1 MDSLLNKDKLNQIL
15 GKYSVGK
22 ASECITDPDILRQVR
37 MRRRQLGRMM
47 MGLDRDKAKYRIP
60 AGDYFISRKIDGE
73 FTCLVYRGNKKGGEA
88 FTINPGGT
96 VRTGAAFHRAAAKQL
111 SKAGIK
117 SALLGG
123 ELYVNRPD
131 GKRPWVRD
139 VVRVARKPEDQAA
152 VDSLGL
158 GIFNIYDLDGV
169 DLSMH
174 YADAIQRIEEI
185 FGTAVGDEH
194 SLVHAVETII
204 GDEKKIFKQYA
215 KWVDEES
222 AEGVVVRSDSAGV
235 FKIKPRHTLD
245 LAVVG
250 FTEGI
255 DDRAGMLHSMLL
267 AVIRSDGSFQIVSR
281 VGGGFSDE
289 QRVEILKQLNP
300 QVVESEYAE
309 VNSDRVAYQMIKPGL
324 VIEISCLD
332 IISRTSHGSTI
343 DRMIIEWN
351 QDQNSWEGVRRLPL
365 CSIISPQFLRI
376 RDDKMA
382 NAEDVKM
389 SQLSDITEIPEL
401 GRVADDLILPVS
413 TVIERIVAV
422 KTLKEA
428 TMVRKLLLW
437 KTNKEEA
444 ARDYPAYVLH
454 LTNYSPNRKEPLQHE
469 IRVSSSEEQI
479 KNLLADWKKKYIVGG
494 WKVID

>member
-1 MDSLLNKDKLNQIL
+1 MKSLLNQDELTQLL
-15 GKYSVGK
+15 GDYYVGK
-22 ASECITDPDILRQVR
+22 ASECILDPDILRQVR

-47 MGLDRDKAKYRIP
+47 TALDREKAKYRIP

-73 FTCLVYRGNKKGGEA
+73 FTCLVYKNGEA
-88 FTINPGGT
+88 FTVNPGGT
-96 VRTGAAFHRAAAKQL
+96 VRMGAEFHKRAAKHL
-111 SKAGIK
+111 KNAGVK
-117 SALLGG
+117 SALIGG

-131 GKRPWVRD
+131 GKRPWVHD

-152 VDSLGL
+152 VDSLGF
-158 GIFNIYDLDGV
+158 GIFNIYDLDGT
-169 DLSMH
+169 DFSMH
-174 YADAIQRIEEI
+174 YADAIQKVQEI
-185 FGTAVGDEH
+185 FGEDGLVHSVEMIVGDEK
-194 SLVHAVETII
+194 E
-204 GDEKKIFKQYA
+204 IFK
-215 KWVDEES
+215 KFSEWVDGED
-222 AEGVVVRSDSAGV
+222 AEGVVARSDSAGV

-255 DDRAGMLHSMLL
+255 DDRSGMLHSMLL

-281 VGGGFSDE
+281 VGGGFSDD
-289 QRVEILKQLNP
+289 QRIEILKLLNP

-343 DRMIIEWN
+343 DRMIIEW
-351 QDQNSWEGVRRLPL
+351 DEDKKHWEGIRRLPL

-376 RDDKMA
+376 RDDKTA
-382 NAEDVKM
+382 IEDDVKM
-389 SQLSDITEIPEL
+389 TQLSDITEIPDLE
-401 GRVADDLILPVS
+401 RVADDLILPIS
-413 TVIERIVAV
+413 TVMERIVAT

-444 ARDYPAYVLH
+444 SRDHPAYVLH

-469 IRVSSSEEQI
+469 IRVSSSEKQI
-479 KNLLADWKKKYIVGG
+479 RMLLENWKEKYIVGG
-494 WKVID
+494 WSVVE

>member
-1 MDSLLNKDKLNQIL
+1 MKSLLNKDKLTQLL
-15 GKYSVGK
+15 GDYHVGK

-47 MGLDRDKAKYRIP
+47 MALDRDKAKYRIP

-73 FTCLVYRGNKKGGEA
+73 FTCLVYRGDKKGGEA
-88 FTINPGGT
+88 FTVNPGGT
-96 VRTGAAFHRAAAKQL
+96 VRMGAEFHKRAAKHL
-111 SKAGIK
+111 HKAGIK
-117 SALLGG
+117 SALIGG

-131 GKRPWVRD
+131 GKRPWVHD

-152 VDSLGL
+152 VDSLGF

-174 YADAIQRIEEI
+174 YADAIQKVQQI
-185 FGTAVGDEH
+185 FGKDGLVHSVETVVGDEK
-194 SLVHAVETII
+194 E
-204 GDEKKIFKQYA
+204 IFKKFA
-215 KWVDEES
+215 EWVDGEG
-222 AEGVVVRSDSAGV
+222 AEGVVVRSDTAGV

-255 DDRAGMLHSMLL
+255 DDRSGMLHSMLL
-267 AVIRSDGSFQIVSR
+267 AVIRNDGSFQIVSR
-281 VGGGFSDE
+281 VGGGFSDD
-289 QRVEILKQLNP
+289 QRIEILKRLNP
-300 QVVESEYAE
+300 QVAESEYAE
-309 VNSDRVAYQMIKPGL
+309 VNSDRVAYQMIKPGM
-324 VIEISCLD
+324 VVEISCLD

-343 DRMIIEWN
+343 DRMIIEW
-351 QDQNSWEGVRRLPL
+351 DEHKKHWEGIRRLPL

-376 RDDKMA
+376 RDDKTA
-382 NAEDVKM
+382 NADDVKM
-389 SQLSDITEIPEL
+389 SQLSDITEIPYLE
-401 GRVADDLILPVS
+401 RVADDLILPLS
-413 TVIERIVAV
+413 TVMERIVATKV
-422 KTLKEA
+422 LKEA

-444 ARDYPAYVLH
+444 SRDYPAYVLH

-469 IRVSSSEEQI
+469 IRVSSSEKQI
-479 KNLLADWKKKYIVGG
+479 RMLLENWKEKYIVGG
-494 WKVID
+494 WKVLGE

>member
-1 MDSLLNKDKLNQIL
+1 MALLNKDKLTPLL
-15 GKYSVGK
+15 GDYAVGK

-47 MGLDRDKAKYRIP
+47 MALDRDKAKYRIP

-73 FTCLVYRGNKKGGEA
+73 FTCLVYKHGEI
-88 FTINPGGT
+88 FTVNPGGT
-96 VRTGAAFHRAAAKQL
+96 VRTGAAFHQRAAKHL
-111 SKAGIK
+111 KKAGVK
-117 SALLGG
+117 SALIGG

-131 GKRPWVRD
+131 GKRAWVHD

-152 VDSLGL
+152 VDSLGF

-174 YADAIQRIEEI
+174 YADAIKKVQEI
-185 FGTAVGDEH
+185 FGEDG
-194 SLVHAVETII
+194 LVHSVETVT
-204 GDEKKIFKQYA
+204 GDEKTIFKQYT
-215 KWVDEES
+215 KWVDEEG

-250 FTEGI
+250 FSEGI

-267 AVIRSDGSFQIVSR
+267 AVIRKDGSFQIVSR

-289 QRVEILKQLNP
+289 QRVDILKRLQP
-300 QVVESEYAE
+300 QVVASEYAE

-324 VIEISCLD
+324 VVEISCLD

-351 QDQNSWEGVRRLPL
+351 QDKNQWEGIRRLPL

-376 RDDKMA
+376 RDDKTA
-382 NAEDVKM
+382 NADDVSM

-401 GRVADDLILPVS
+401 ERVADDLILPAS
-413 TVIERIVAV
+413 TMMERIVAT
-422 KTLKEA
+422 KTLKNA
-428 TMVRKLLLW
+428 TMVRKLILW
-437 KTNKEEA
+437 KTNKEDA

-469 IRVSSSEEQI
+469 IRVSSSEKQI
-479 KNLLADWKKKYIVGG
+479 RALLKNWQEKYIVGG
-494 WKVID
+494 WTVIK

>member
-1 MDSLLNKDKLNQIL
+1 MKSILDASKLSQLLGD
-15 GKYSVGK
+15 YHVGK
-22 ASECITDPDILRQVR
+22 AADCILDPDILRQVR

-47 MGLDRDKAKYRIP
+47 MALDRDKAKYRIP

-73 FTCLVYRGNKKGGEA
+73 FTCLVYRDGEA
-88 FTINPGGT
+88 FTVNPGGT
-96 VRTGAAFHRAAAKQL
+96 VRMGAEFHKRAAKHL
-111 SKAGIK
+111 KKAGVK
-117 SALLGG
+117 SALIGG

-131 GKRPWVRD
+131 GKRAWVHD
-139 VVRVARKPEDQAA
+139 VVRVARKPEDEDA
-152 VDSLGL
+152 VDSLGF
-158 GIFNIYDLDGV
+158 GIFNIYDLDGK
-169 DLSMH
+169 DYSMH
-174 YADAIQRIEEI
+174 YADAIQKVQEI
-185 FGTAVGDEH
+185 FGKDGLVHSVETVVGDEK
-194 SLVHAVETII
+194 E
-204 GDEKKIFKQYA
+204 IFKLFS
-215 KWVDEES
+215 KWVDEED
-222 AEGVVVRSDSAGV
+222 AEGVVVRSDTAGV

-255 DDRAGMLHSMLL
+255 DDRSGMLHSMLL
-267 AVIRSDGSFQIVSR
+267 AVIRSDGSFQIISR
-281 VGGGFSDE
+281 VGGGFSDD
-289 QRVEILKQLNP
+289 QRIEILKLLNP

-343 DRMIIEWN
+343 DRMIIEW
-351 QDQNSWEGVRRLPL
+351 DEDKKHWEGIRRLPL

-376 RDDKMA
+376 RDDKTA

-389 SQLSDITEIPEL
+389 SQLSDITEIPDLE
-401 GRVADDLILPVS
+401 RVADDLILPLS
-413 TVIERIVAV
+413 TIIERVVAT
-422 KTLKEA
+422 KTLREA

-444 ARDYPAYVLH
+444 SRDHPAYVLH

-479 KNLLADWKKKYIVGG
+479 KMLLENWKEKYIVGG
-494 WKVID
+494 WTII

>member
-1 MDSLLNKDKLNQIL
+1 MKSILNKEKLIQLL
-15 GKYSVGK
+15 GDYYVGK
-22 ASECITDPDILRQVR
+22 AADCILDPDILRQVR

-47 MGLDRDKAKYRIP
+47 MALDRDKAKYRIP

-73 FTCLVYRGNKKGGEA
+73 FTCLVYRDGEA
-88 FTINPGGT
+88 FTVNPGGT
-96 VRTGAAFHRAAAKQL
+96 VRMGAEFHKRAAKHL
-111 SKAGIK
+111 KKAGVK
-117 SALLGG
+117 SALIGG

-131 GKRPWVRD
+131 GKRAWVHD
-139 VVRVARKPEDQAA
+139 VVRVARKPEDEDA
-152 VDSLGL
+152 VDSLGF
-158 GIFNIYDLDGV
+158 GIFNIYDLDGK
-169 DLSMH
+169 DYSMH
-174 YADAIQRIEEI
+174 YADAIQKVQEI
-185 FGTAVGDEH
+185 FGKDGLVHSVETVVGDEK
-194 SLVHAVETII
+194 E
-204 GDEKKIFKQYA
+204 IFKLFS
-215 KWVDEES
+215 KWVDEED
-222 AEGVVVRSDSAGV
+222 AEGVVVRSDTAGV

-255 DDRAGMLHSMLL
+255 DDRSGMLHSMLL
-267 AVIRSDGSFQIVSR
+267 AVVRSDGSFQIVSR
-281 VGGGFSDE
+281 VGGGFSDD
-289 QRVEILKQLNP
+289 QRIEILKLLNP

-343 DRMIIEWN
+343 DRMIIEW
-351 QDQNSWEGVRRLPL
+351 DEDKKHWEGIRRLPL

-376 RDDKMA
+376 RDDKTA
-382 NAEDVKM
+382 NADDVKI
-389 SQLSDITEIPEL
+389 SQLSDITEIPDLE
-401 GRVADDLILPVS
+401 RVADDLILPLS
-413 TVIERIVAV
+413 TVIERVVAT

-444 ARDYPAYVLH
+444 SRDHPAYVLH

-479 KNLLADWKKKYIVGG
+479 KMLMENWKEKYIVGG
-494 WKVID
+494 WVIV

>member
-1 MDSLLNKDKLNQIL
+1 MKSLLDKDKLNQLI
-15 GKYSVGK
+15 GDYYVGK
-22 ASECITDPDILRQVR
+22 AADCIKDPDILRQVR

-47 MGLDRDKAKYRIP
+47 MALDRDKAKYRIP

-73 FTCLVYRGNKKGGEA
+73 FTCLVYKNGEA
-88 FTINPGGT
+88 FTVNPGGT
-96 VRTGAAFHRAAAKQL
+96 VRMGAEFHKRAAKHL
-111 SKAGIK
+111 KNAGVK
-117 SALLGG
+117 SALIGG

-131 GKRPWVRD
+131 GKRPWVHD
-139 VVRVARKPEDQAA
+139 VVRVARKPEDQEA
-152 VDSLGL
+152 VDSLGF
-158 GIFNIYDLDGV
+158 GIFNIYDLDGR
-169 DLSMH
+169 DYSMH
-174 YADAIQRIEEI
+174 YADAINKVQEI
-185 FGTAVGDEH
+185 FGEDGLVHSVETIVGDEK
-194 SLVHAVETII
+194 E
-204 GDEKKIFKQYA
+204 IFKKFA
-215 KWVDEES
+215 EWVDGED

-267 AVIRSDGSFQIVSR
+267 AVIRKDGSFQIISR
-281 VGGGFSDE
+281 VGGGFSDD
-289 QRVEILKQLNP
+289 QRIEILKLLNP

-343 DRMIIEWN
+343 DRMIIEWEESEN
-351 QDQNSWEGVRRLPL
+351 HWVGVRRLPL

-376 RDDKMA
+376 RDDKTA
-382 NAEDVKM
+382 NADDVKM
-389 SQLSDITEIPEL
+389 TQLSDITEIPDLE
-401 GRVADDLILPVS
+401 RIADDLILPTS
-413 TVIERIVAV
+413 TVMERIVATKV
-422 KTLKEA
+422 LREA

-444 ARDYPAYVLH
+444 SRDHPAYVLH

-479 KNLLADWKKKYIVGG
+479 RMLLANWQEKYIVGG
-494 WKVID
+494 WSIVE

>member
-1 MDSLLNKDKLNQIL
+1 MKSLLDKDKLNQLI
-15 GKYSVGK
+15 GDYYVGK
-22 ASECITDPDILRQVR
+22 AADCIKDPDILRQVR

-47 MGLDRDKAKYRIP
+47 MALDRDKAKYRIP

-73 FTCLVYRGNKKGGEA
+73 FTCLVYKNGEA
-88 FTINPGGT
+88 FTVNPGGT
-96 VRTGAAFHRAAAKQL
+96 VRMGAEFHKRAAKHL
-111 SKAGIK
+111 KNAGVK
-117 SALLGG
+117 SALIGG

-131 GKRPWVRD
+131 GKRPWVHD
-139 VVRVARKPEDQAA
+139 VVRVARKPEDQEA
-152 VDSLGL
+152 VDSLGF
-158 GIFNIYDLDGV
+158 GIFNIYDLDGR
-169 DLSMH
+169 DYSMH
-174 YADAIQRIEEI
+174 YADAINKVQEI
-185 FGTAVGDEH
+185 FGEDGLVHSVETIVGDEK
-194 SLVHAVETII
+194 E
-204 GDEKKIFKQYA
+204 IFKKFA
-215 KWVDEES
+215 EWVDGED

-267 AVIRSDGSFQIVSR
+267 AVIRKDGSFQIISR
-281 VGGGFSDE
+281 VGGGFSDD
-289 QRVEILKQLNP
+289 QRIEILKLLNP

-343 DRMIIEWN
+343 DRMIIEWEESEN
-351 QDQNSWEGVRRLPL
+351 HWVGVRRLPL

-376 RDDKMA
+376 RDDKTA
-382 NAEDVKM
+382 NADDVKM
-389 SQLSDITEIPEL
+389 TQLSDITAIPDLE
-401 GRVADDLILPVS
+401 RIADDLILPTS
-413 TVIERIVAV
+413 TVMERIVATKV
-422 KTLKEA
+422 LREA

-444 ARDYPAYVLH
+444 SRDHPAYVLH

-479 KNLLADWKKKYIVGG
+479 RILFANWQEKYIVGG
-494 WKVID
+494 WSIVE

>member
-1 MDSLLNKDKLNQIL
+1 MDTLLNKDKLRQIL
-15 GKYSVGK
+15 GDYAVGK

-47 MGLDRDKAKYRIP
+47 MALDREKAKYRIP

-73 FTCLVYRGNKKGGEA
+73 FTCLVYRGDKKSAEA
-88 FTINPGGT
+88 FTLNPGGT
-96 VRTGAAFHRAAAKQL
+96 VRSGAAFHLEAAKKL

-123 ELYVNRPD
+123 ELYVRRSD
-131 GKRPWVRD
+131 GKRPWVHD

-152 VDSLGL
+152 VDSLSF

-174 YADAIQRIEEI
+174 YADAIKRIEEI
-185 FGTAVGDEH
+185 FGKAVGSEH
-194 SLVHAVETII
+194 QRVHSVETVI
-204 GDEKKIFKQYA
+204 GDEKKIFRQYA
-215 KWVDEES
+215 KWVDKEG
-222 AEGVVVRSDSAGV
+222 AEGVVVRSDSAGI

-250 FTEGI
+250 FSEGI

-289 QRVEILKQLNP
+289 QRIEILKQLKP
-300 QVVESEYAE
+300 LVAESEYAE
-309 VNSDRVAYQMIKPGL
+309 VNSDRVAYQMLTPGL
-324 VIEISCLD
+324 VVEISCLD

-351 QDQNSWEGVRRLPL
+351 EEQKRWEGIRRLPL
-365 CSIISPQFLRI
+365 CSLISPQFLRI
-376 RDDKMA
+376 REDKSA
-382 NAEDVKM
+382 NPDDVKM

-401 GRVADDLILPVS
+401 ERVADDLILPVS
-413 TVIERIVAV
+413 TVMERIVAT
-422 KTLKEA
+422 KTLKQA
-428 TMVRKLLLW
+428 SMVRKLLLW

-444 ARDYPAYVLH
+444 ARDFPAYVLH

-469 IRVSSSEEQI
+469 IRVSSSEKQI
-479 KNLLADWKKKYIVGG
+479 RKLLEDWKKKYIVGG
-494 WKVID
+494 WKIIS

>member
-1 MDSLLNKDKLNQIL
+1 MKSILNKDKLTQLL
-15 GKYSVGK
+15 GDYYVGK
-22 ASECITDPDILRQVR
+22 ASECISDPDILRQVR

-47 MGLDRDKAKYRIP
+47 MALDRDKAKYRIP

-73 FTCLVYRGNKKGGEA
+73 FTCLVYRDGEA
-88 FTINPGGT
+88 FSINPGGT
-96 VRTGAAFHRAAAKQL
+96 VRTGAEFHKRAAKHL
-111 SKAGIK
+111 KNAGVK
-117 SALLGG
+117 SALIGG

-131 GKRPWVRD
+131 GKRAWVHD
-139 VVRVARKPEDQAA
+139 VVRVARKPEDQDA
-152 VDSLGL
+152 VDSLGF

-169 DLSMH
+169 DHSMH
-174 YADAIQRIEEI
+174 YADAIQKVQEI
-185 FGTAVGDEH
+185 FGEDG
-194 SLVHAVETII
+194 LVHSVETII
-204 GDEKKIFKQYA
+204 GDEKEIFK
-215 KWVDEES
+215 KFSEWVDGED
-222 AEGVVVRSDSAGV
+222 AEGVVVRSDTAGV

-267 AVIRSDGSFQIVSR
+267 AVIRSDGSFQIISR

-289 QRVEILKQLNP
+289 QRVEILKILNP
-300 QVVESEYAE
+300 LVAESEYAE
-309 VNSDRVAYQMIKPGL
+309 VNSDRVAYQMITPGM

-343 DRMIIEWN
+343 DRMIIEW
-351 QDQNSWEGVRRLPL
+351 DEDKKHWEGIRRLPL

-376 RDDKMA
+376 REDKTA
-382 NAEDVKM
+382 NSEDVKM
-389 SQLSDITEIPEL
+389 SQLSDITEIPDLE
-401 GRVADDLILPVS
+401 RIADDLILPTS
-413 TVIERIVAV
+413 TIIQRVVATKV
-422 KTLKEA
+422 LKEA

-444 ARDYPAYVLH
+444 SRDHPAYVLH

-469 IRVSSSEEQI
+469 IRVSSSEKQI
-479 KNLLADWKKKYIVGG
+479 KKLLENWKEKYIVGG
-494 WKVID
+494 WKVVE

>member
-1 MDSLLNKDKLNQIL
+1 MKSILDSSKLTQLLGD
-15 GKYSVGK
+15 YYVGK
-22 ASECITDPDILRQVR
+22 AADCILDPDILRQVR

-47 MGLDRDKAKYRIP
+47 MALDRDKAKYRIP

-73 FTCLVYRGNKKGGEA
+73 FTCLVYKNGEA
-88 FTINPGGT
+88 FTVNPGGT
-96 VRTGAAFHRAAAKQL
+96 VRTGAEFHKRAAKHL
-111 SKAGIK
+111 KKAGVK
-117 SALLGG
+117 SALIGG

-131 GKRPWVRD
+131 GKRAWVHD
-139 VVRVARKPEDQAA
+139 VVRVARKPEDEDA
-152 VDSLGL
+152 VDSLGF
-158 GIFNIYDLDGV
+158 GIFNIYDLDGK
-169 DLSMH
+169 DYSMH
-174 YADAIQRIEEI
+174 YADAIQKVQEV
-185 FGTAVGDEH
+185 FGEDG
-194 SLVHAVETII
+194 LVHSVETVI
-204 GDEKKIFKQYA
+204 GDEKEIFKLFS
-215 KWVDEES
+215 KWVDEEG
-222 AEGVVVRSDSAGV
+222 AEGVVVRSDTAGV

-255 DDRAGMLHSMLL
+255 DDRSGMLHSMLL
-267 AVIRSDGSFQIVSR
+267 AVVRSDGSFQIISR
-281 VGGGFSDE
+281 VGGGFSDD
-289 QRVEILKQLNP
+289 QRIEILKLLNP

-343 DRMIIEWN
+343 DRMIIEWDEEKN
-351 QDQNSWEGVRRLPL
+351 HWEGIRRLPL

-376 RDDKMA
+376 RDDKAA

-389 SQLSDITEIPEL
+389 SQLSDITEIPDLE
-401 GRVADDLILPVS
+401 RVADDLILPLS
-413 TVIERIVAV
+413 TVIERVVAT
-422 KTLKEA
+422 KTLREA

-444 ARDYPAYVLH
+444 SRDHPAYVLH

-479 KNLLADWKKKYIVGG
+479 KMLMENWKEKYIVGG
-494 WKVID
+494 WAVI

>member
-1 MDSLLNKDKLNQIL
+1 MKSLLDKEKLKQIL
-15 GKYSVGK
+15 GDYYSGK
-22 ASECITDPDILRQVR
+22 AAEAIKDPDILRQVR

-47 MGLDRDKAKYRIP
+47 MALDREKAKYRIP

-73 FTCLVYRGNKKGGEA
+73 YTCLVYRKGKA
-88 FTINPGGT
+88 FTVNPGGT
-96 VRTGAAFHRAAAKQL
+96 VRAGAAFHKEAAKL
-111 SKAGIK
+111 LKDAGIK
-117 SALLGG
+117 SALIGG

-131 GKRPWVRD
+131 GKRPWVHD

-152 VDSLGL
+152 VDSLGF
-158 GIFNIYDLDGV
+158 GIFNIYDLDGE

-174 YADAIQRIEEI
+174 YADAIQKIQDI
-185 FGTAVGDEH
+185 FSTDGLVHSVETVVGDEK
-194 SLVHAVETII
+194 A
-204 GDEKKIFKQYA
+204 IFK
-215 KWVDEES
+215 KFSEWVDGED

-255 DDRAGMLHSMLL
+255 DDRAGLLHSLLL
-267 AVIRSDGSFQIVSR
+267 AVIRSDDSFQIVSR

-289 QRVEILKQLNP
+289 QRVELLKLLNP

-309 VNSDRVAYQMIKPGL
+309 VNSDRVAYQMIEPEL

-343 DRMIIEWN
+343 DRMIIEWDEDKK
-351 QDQNSWEGVRRLPL
+351 QWQGLRRLPL

-376 RDDKMA
+376 RDDKTA
-382 NAEDVKM
+382 NADDVKM

-401 GRVADDLILPVS
+401 QRVADDLILPTS
-413 TVIERIVAV
+413 KVIERIVAT
-422 KTLKEA
+422 KILKEV

-437 KTNKEEA
+437 KTNKEKA
-444 ARDYPAYVLH
+444 SRDHPAYVLH
-454 LTNYSPNRKEPLQHE
+454 LTNYSPNRKDPLQHE
-469 IRVSSSEEQI
+469 IRVSSSKKQI
-479 KNLLADWKKKYIVGG
+479 KMLMEKWKKKYFVGG
-494 WKVID
+494 WEVVK

>member
-1 MDSLLNKDKLNQIL
+1 MKSILNKEKLIQLL
-15 GKYSVGK
+15 GDYYVGK
-22 ASECITDPDILRQVR
+22 AADCILDPDILRQVR

-47 MGLDRDKAKYRIP
+47 MALDRDKAKYRIP

-73 FTCLVYRGNKKGGEA
+73 FTCLVYRDGEA
-88 FTINPGGT
+88 FTVNPGGT
-96 VRTGAAFHRAAAKQL
+96 VRMGAEFHKRAAKHL
-111 SKAGIK
+111 KNAGVK
-117 SALLGG
+117 SALIGG

-131 GKRPWVRD
+131 GKRAWVHD
-139 VVRVARKPEDQAA
+139 VVRVARKPEDEGA
-152 VDSLGL
+152 VDSLGF
-158 GIFNIYDLDGV
+158 GIFNIYDLDGK
-169 DLSMH
+169 DYSMH
-174 YADAIQRIEEI
+174 YADAIQKVQEI
-185 FGTAVGDEH
+185 FGKDGLVHSVETVVGDEK
-194 SLVHAVETII
+194 E
-204 GDEKKIFKQYA
+204 IFKLFS
-215 KWVDEES
+215 KWVDEED
-222 AEGVVVRSDSAGV
+222 AEGVVVRSDTAGV

-255 DDRAGMLHSMLL
+255 DDRSGMLHSMLL
-267 AVIRSDGSFQIVSR
+267 AVIRSDGSFQIISR
-281 VGGGFSDE
+281 VGGGFSDD
-289 QRVEILKQLNP
+289 QRIEILKLLNP

-343 DRMIIEWN
+343 DRMIIEW
-351 QDQNSWEGVRRLPL
+351 DEDKKHWEGIRRLPL

-376 RDDKMA
+376 RDDKTA
-382 NAEDVKM
+382 NADDVKI
-389 SQLSDITEIPEL
+389 SQLSDITEIPDLE
-401 GRVADDLILPVS
+401 RVVDDLILPLS
-413 TVIERIVAV
+413 TVIERVVAT

-444 ARDYPAYVLH
+444 SRDHPAYVLH

-479 KNLLADWKKKYIVGG
+479 KMLMENWKEKYIVGG
-494 WKVID
+494 WVIV

>member
-1 MDSLLNKDKLNQIL
+1 MKSLIDIKKLNQIIGDYRT
-15 GKYSVGK
+15 GKEADAIK
-22 ASECITDPDILRQVR
+22 DPEILRQVR

-47 MGLDRDKAKYRIP
+47 TALDRDAAKYRIP

-73 FTCLVYRGNKKGGEA
+73 FTCLVYRNGKA

-96 VRTGAAFHRAAAKQL
+96 VRVGAAFHNEAAKKL
-111 SKAGIK
+111 KEAGIK
-117 SALLGG
+117 SALMGG

-131 GKRPWVRD
+131 GKRPWVHD
-139 VVRVARKPEDQAA
+139 VVRVARKPEDQAT
-152 VDSLGL
+152 VDSLGF
-158 GIFNIYDLDGV
+158 GIFNIYDLDGK

-174 YADAIQRIEEI
+174 YAEAIQKIQDI
-185 FGTAVGDEH
+185 FGKKGLVHSVETVVGDEK
-194 SLVHAVETII
+194 E
-204 GDEKKIFKQYA
+204 IFK
-215 KWVDEES
+215 KFSEWVDEES
-222 AEGVVVRSDSAGV
+222 AEGVVVRSDSAGI

-255 DDRAGMLHSMLL
+255 DDRAGMLHSILL
-267 AVIRSDGSFQIVSR
+267 AVIRKDGSFQIISR

-289 QRVEILKQLNP
+289 QRVVILKLLSP

-343 DRMIIEWN
+343 DRMIIEW
-351 QDQNSWEGVRRLPL
+351 DAKKKYWTGLRRLPL
-365 CSIISPQFLRI
+365 CSIISPQFLHI
-376 RDDKMA
+376 RDDKVA
-382 NAEDVKM
+382 NADDVKM
-389 SQLSDITEIPEL
+389 SQLSDITEIPDL
-401 GRVADDLILPVS
+401 QRVADDLILPTS
-413 TVIERIVAV
+413 TAIERIVAT

-428 TMVRKLLLW
+428 TMVRKILLW

-444 ARDYPAYVLH
+444 SRDHPAYVLH
-454 LTNYSPNRKEPLQHE
+454 LTNYSPNRKNPLQHE
-469 IRVSSSEEQI
+469 IRVSSSEKQI
-479 KNLLADWKKKYIVGG
+479 KKLMEKWKEKYFVGG
-494 WKVID
+494 WQVVE

>member
-1 MDSLLNKDKLNQIL
+1 MKSILDASKLSQLLGD
-15 GKYSVGK
+15 YYVGK
-22 ASECITDPDILRQVR
+22 AADRILDPDILRQVR

-47 MGLDRDKAKYRIP
+47 MALDRDKAKYRIP

-73 FTCLVYRGNKKGGEA
+73 FTCLVYRDGEA
-88 FTINPGGT
+88 FTVNPGGT
-96 VRTGAAFHRAAAKQL
+96 VRMGAEFHKRAAKHL
-111 SKAGIK
+111 KKAGVK
-117 SALLGG
+117 SALIGG

-131 GKRPWVRD
+131 GKRAWVHD
-139 VVRVARKPEDQAA
+139 VVRVARKPEDEDA
-152 VDSLGL
+152 VDSLGF
-158 GIFNIYDLDGV
+158 GIFNIYDLDGK
-169 DLSMH
+169 DYSMH
-174 YADAIQRIEEI
+174 YADVIQKVQEI
-185 FGTAVGDEH
+185 FGKDGLVHSVETVVGDEK
-194 SLVHAVETII
+194 E
-204 GDEKKIFKQYA
+204 IFKLFS
-215 KWVDEES
+215 KWVDEED
-222 AEGVVVRSDSAGV
+222 AEGVVVRSDTAGV

-255 DDRAGMLHSMLL
+255 DDRSGMLHSMLL
-267 AVIRSDGSFQIVSR
+267 AVIRSDGSFQIISR
-281 VGGGFSDE
+281 VGGGFSDD
-289 QRVEILKQLNP
+289 QRIEILKLLNP

-343 DRMIIEWN
+343 DRMIIEW
-351 QDQNSWEGVRRLPL
+351 DEDKKHWEGIRRLPL

-376 RDDKMA
+376 RDDKTA

-389 SQLSDITEIPEL
+389 SQLSDITEIPDLE
-401 GRVADDLILPVS
+401 RVADDLILPLS
-413 TVIERIVAV
+413 TIIERVVAT
-422 KTLKEA
+422 KTLREA

-444 ARDYPAYVLH
+444 SRDHPAYVLH

-479 KNLLADWKKKYIVGG
+479 KMLLENWKEKYIVGG
-494 WKVID
+494 WTII

>member
-1 MDSLLNKDKLNQIL
+1 MKAILNKDKLNQLL
-15 GKYSVGK
+15 GDYYVGK
-22 ASECITDPDILRQVR
+22 ASECINDPDILRQVR

-47 MGLDRDKAKYRIP
+47 MALDRDKAKYRIP

-73 FTCLVYRGNKKGGEA
+73 FTCLVYRDGEA
-88 FTINPGGT
+88 FSINPGGT
-96 VRTGAAFHRAAAKQL
+96 VRVGAEFHKRAAKHL
-111 SKAGIK
+111 KKAGIK
-117 SALLGG
+117 SALIGG

-131 GKRPWVRD
+131 GKRAWVHD
-139 VVRVARKPEDQAA
+139 VVRVARKPEDQDA
-152 VDSLGL
+152 VDSLGF
-158 GIFNIYDLDGV
+158 GIFNIYDLDGA

-174 YADAIQRIEEI
+174 YADAIQKVQEI
-185 FGTAVGDEH
+185 FGEDGLVHSVETIVGDEK
-194 SLVHAVETII
+194 E
-204 GDEKKIFKQYA
+204 IFK
-215 KWVDEES
+215 KFSEWVDGED
-222 AEGVVVRSDSAGV
+222 AEGVVVRSDTAGV

-267 AVIRSDGSFQIVSR
+267 AVIRSDGSFQIISR

-289 QRVEILKQLNP
+289 QRVETLKILNP
-300 QVVESEYAE
+300 LVTESEYAE
-309 VNSDRVAYQMIKPGL
+309 VNSDRVAYQMITPGM

-343 DRMIIEWN
+343 DRMIIEWEEDKK
-351 QDQNSWEGVRRLPL
+351 QWEGVRRLPL

-376 RDDKMA
+376 RDDKTA

-389 SQLSDITEIPEL
+389 SQLSDITEIPDLE
-401 GRVADDLILPVS
+401 RIADDLILPTS
-413 TVIERIVAV
+413 TIIERVVATKV
-422 KTLKEA
+422 LKEA

-444 ARDYPAYVLH
+444 SRDHPAYVLH

-469 IRVSSSEEQI
+469 IRVSSSEKQI
-479 KNLLADWKKKYIVGG
+479 KMLLENWKEKYIVGG
-494 WKVID
+494 WKVLE